1 MTEVTSRDHVI
12 DRLRDEIADV
22 DRRLVATLNARLTL
36 VKKMRKYKEERGI
49 PFLDP
54 AREEWMLQY
63 LKRANVGPL
72 SSEGLAE
79 LYTHVLALTK
89 EELASE

>member
-1 MTEVTSRDHVI
+1 MTEVTARDHVI

-22 DRRLVATLNARLTL
+22 DRRLVATINARLAL

-89 EELASE
+89 DELESA

>member
-1 MTEVTSRDHVI
+1 MTDVTTRDHVI

-22 DRRLVATLNARLTL
+22 DRRLVATINARLAL
-36 VKKMRKYKEERGI
+36 VKKMRKYKEERSI

-63 LKRANVGPL
+63 LKRANTGPL
-72 SSEGLAE
+72 SSDGLAE
-79 LYTHVLALTK
+79 LYVHVLALTK
-89 EELASE
+89 EELAYE

>member
-1 MTEVTSRDHVI
+1 MTDVTTRDHVI

-22 DRRLVATLNARLTL
+22 DRRLVATINARLAL
-36 VKKMRKYKEERGI
+36 VKKMRKYKEERAI

-63 LKRANVGPL
+63 LKRANTGPL
-72 SSEGLAE
+72 SSDGLAE
-79 LYTHVLALTK
+79 LYTLVLALTK
-89 EELASE
+89 EELAYE

>member
-1 MTEVTSRDHVI
+1 MTDVTTRDHVI

-89 EELASE
+89 EELAGE

>member
-1 MTEVTSRDHVI
+1 MTEVTARDHVI
-12 DRLRDEIADV
+12 ERLRDEIADV
-22 DRRLVATLNARLTL
+22 DRRLVATVNARLAL

-54 AREEWMLQY
+54 AREQWMLQY
-63 LKRANVGPL
+63 LKRATGGPL
-72 SSEGLAE
+72 SSEGLAA

-89 EELASE
+89 EELESA

>member
-1 MTEVTSRDHVI
+1 MTDVTTRDHVI

-22 DRRLVATLNARLTL
+22 DRRLVATINARLAL

-54 AREEWMLQY
+54 AREDWMLQY
-63 LKRANVGPL
+63 LKRANTGPL

-79 LYTHVLALTK
+79 VYTHVLALTK
-89 EELASE
+89 DELGHE

>member
-1 MTEVTSRDHVI
+1 MTDVTTRDHVI

-22 DRRLVATLNARLTL
+22 DRRLVSTINARLAL
-36 VKKMRKYKEERGI
+36 VKRMRKYKEEHGI
-49 PFLDP
+49 PLLDP

-63 LKRANVGPL
+63 LKRANTGPL
-72 SSEGLAE
+72 SSDGLAD

-89 EELASE
+89 EELRYE

>member
-1 MTEVTSRDHVI
+1 MTDVTTRDHVI

-22 DRRLVATLNARLTL
+22 DRRLVATINARLAL
-36 VKKMRKYKEERGI
+36 VKKMRRYKEERGI

-63 LKRANVGPL
+63 LKRANTGPL
-72 SSEGLAE
+72 SSNGLAAV
-79 LYTHVLALTK
+79 YTHVLALTK
-89 EELASE
+89 EELGHA

>member
-1 MTEVTSRDHVI
+1 MTDVTTRDHVI

-22 DRRLVATLNARLTL
+22 DRRLVATINARLAL
-36 VKKMRKYKEERGI
+36 VKKMRRYKEERGI

-63 LKRANVGPL
+63 LKRANTGPL
-72 SSEGLAE
+72 SSDGLTE
-79 LYTHVLALTK
+79 VYVHVLALTK
-89 EELASE
+89 AELGHA

>member
-1 MTEVTSRDHVI
+1 MTDVTTRDHVI

-22 DRRLVATLNARLTL
+22 DRRLVATINARLAL
-36 VKKMRKYKEERGI
+36 VKKMRKYKEEREI

-63 LKRANVGPL
+63 LKRANTGPL
-72 SSEGLAE
+72 SPEGLAE

-89 EELASE
+89 EELSYE

>member
-1 MTEVTSRDHVI
+1 MTDVTTRDHVI

-22 DRRLVATLNARLTL
+22 DRRLVTTINARLAL
-36 VKKMRKYKEERGI
+36 VKKMRRYKEERGI

-63 LKRANVGPL
+63 LKRANTGPL

-89 EELASE
+89 EELGHE

>member
-1 MTEVTSRDHVI
+1 MTEVTARDHVI

-22 DRRLVATLNARLTL
+22 DRRLVATINARLSL

-79 LYTHVLALTK
+79 LYAHVLALTK
-89 EELASE
+89 DELESA

>member
-1 MTEVTSRDHVI
+1 MTDVTTRDHVI

-72 SSEGLAE
+72 SSEGLAD

>member
-1 MTEVTSRDHVI
+1 MTDVTTRDHVI

-22 DRRLVATLNARLTL
+22 DRRLVGTIHARLTL

-72 SSEGLAE
+72 SSDGLAE

>member
-1 MTEVTSRDHVI
+1 MTDVTTRDHVV

>member
-1 MTEVTSRDHVI
+1 MTDVSTRDHVI

-22 DRRLVATLNARLTL
+22 DRRLVATINARLAL

-63 LKRANVGPL
+63 LKRANTGPL
-72 SSEGLAE
+72 LVRRPCRAVRACPRSDERGAR
-79 LYTHVLALTK
+79 A
-89 EELASE
+89 

>member
-1 MTEVTSRDHVI
+1 MTDVTTRDHVI

-22 DRRLVATLNARLTL
+22 DRRLVATINARLAL

>member
-1 MTEVTSRDHVI
+1 MTDVSTRDHVI

-22 DRRLVATLNARLTL
+22 DRRLVATINARLAL
-36 VKKMRKYKEERGI
+36 VKRMRKYKEERGI

-63 LKRANVGPL
+63 LKRANSGPL

-79 LYTHVLALTK
+79 VYTHVLALTK
-89 EELASE
+89 QELGHA

>member
-1 MTEVTSRDHVI
+1 MTDVSTRDHVI

-22 DRRLVATLNARLTL
+22 DRRLVATINARLAL

-63 LKRANVGPL
+63 LKRANTGPL
-72 SSEGLAE
+72 SSESLADV
-79 LYTHVLALTK
+79 YTHVLALTK
-89 EELASE
+89 TELGHE

>member
-1 MTEVTSRDHVI
+1 MTEVTARDHVI

-22 DRRLVATLNARLTL
+22 DRRLVSTINARLAL

-54 AREEWMLQY
+54 AREAWMLQY
-63 LKRANVGPL
+63 LKRANGGPL
-72 SSEGLAE
+72 SSDGLAE

-89 EELASE
+89 EELESA

>member
-1 MTEVTSRDHVI
+1 MTDVTTRDHVI

-22 DRRLVATLNARLTL
+22 DRRLVATINARLAL

-63 LKRANVGPL
+63 LKRANTGPL

-79 LYTHVLALTK
+79 VYTHVLSLTK
-89 EELASE
+89 AELGHE

>member
-1 MTEVTSRDHVI
+1 MTDVTTRDHVI

-22 DRRLVATLNARLTL
+22 DRRLVATINARLAL

-63 LKRANVGPL
+63 LKRANTGPL

-79 LYTHVLALTK
+79 VYTHVLALTK
-89 EELASE
+89 VELGHE

>member
-1 MTEVTSRDHVI
+1 MTDVTTRDHVI

-22 DRRLVATLNARLTL
+22 DRRLVSTINARLAL

-63 LKRANVGPL
+63 LKRGNSGPL
-72 SSEGLAE
+72 STEGLAA

-89 EELASE
+89 DELAYE

>member
-1 MTEVTSRDHVI
+1 MTDVTTRDHVI

-22 DRRLVATLNARLTL
+22 DRRLVATINARLAL

-89 EELASE
+89 DELASE

>member
-1 MTEVTSRDHVI
+1 MTDVSTRDHVI

-22 DRRLVATLNARLTL
+22 DRRLVATINARLAL

-63 LKRANVGPL
+63 LKRANTGPL
-72 SSEGLAE
+72 SSEGLTE
-79 LYTHVLALTK
+79 VYTRVLALTK
-89 EELASE
+89 VELGHE

>member
-1 MTEVTSRDHVI
+1 MTDVTTRDHVI

-36 VKKMRKYKEERGI
+36 VKKMRTYKEQRGI

>member
-1 MTEVTSRDHVI
+1 MTEVTARDHVI

-22 DRRLVATLNARLTL
+22 DRRLVATINTRLAL
-36 VKKMRKYKEERGI
+36 VKKMRKYKQERGI

-54 AREEWMLQY
+54 AREAWMLQY

-72 SSEGLAE
+72 SSDGLAE
-79 LYTHVLALTK
+79 LYAHVLALTK
-89 EELASE
+89 EELENA